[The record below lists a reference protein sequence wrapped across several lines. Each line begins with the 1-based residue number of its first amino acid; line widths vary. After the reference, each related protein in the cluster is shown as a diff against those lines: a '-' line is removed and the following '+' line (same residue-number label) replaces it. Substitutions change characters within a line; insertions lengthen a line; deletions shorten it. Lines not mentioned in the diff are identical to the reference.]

1 VPATGGIDWSSLI
14 AAYLLALFCVV
25 VLGILSSLLF
35 GVMRLPGPD
44 VFLGLALVWSVKWL
58 LYVAFLVILIG
69 AVLSWINPFSPVLPV
84 FDALAAPLLR
94 PIRRLLGS
102 AGRFDFSPLVVAL
115 VIEIFLRVLQAASFN
130 WLGTY

>member
-1 VPATGGIDWSSLI
+1 
-14 AAYLLALFCVV
+14 
-25 VLGILSSLLF
+25 
-35 GVMRLPGPD
+35 
-44 VFLGLALVWSVKWL
+44 
-58 LYVAFLVILIG
+58 VAFLVILIG